1 MAKKYENCFVS
12 QDKTNTITKSYLK
25 VDPKT
30 AKSFRYMDEKVVPGC
45 EFGCDNM
52 WLTPAK
58 ETKVMDANKQP
69 YDRFFGFYCYNYE
82 NIRDLCA
89 ELEVYIGGEKHIV
102 QEKRRYLYPRQPGD
116 RPDDFPRY
124 QETNILHHRVPL
136 RRRLKEEIQLELE
149 SQILN
154 IKYQNKIK
162 YINTT

>member
-102 QEKRRYLYPRQPGD
+102 KKSGAIFIPANLEIGPMIFRDIKKPIFFTIE
-116 RPDDFPRY
+116 FPCG
-124 QETNILHHRVPL
+124 EG
-136 RRRLKEEIQLELE
+136 LKK
-149 SQILN
+149 
-154 IKYQNKIK
+154 KYN
-162 YINTT
+162 